1 MRVNLPVTQHEY
13 LLRDDDLIVSRTD
26 LKGRIT
32 YVNPVF
38 LRTSGFEMEELL
50 GKAHNVVRHPDMPPE
65 AYSDMWTDLQ
75 SGRPWSGMVKN
86 RCKNGDFYW
95 VRANVTPIREN
106 GSVSGYMSV
115 RTKPTRE
122 EIAGAEQAYRQLRES
137 PQRGLMI
144 EHGKAV
150 HRGMMHGLRGLLRLP
165 ATLRI
170 GLHTGGGMAFMALLA
185 LAPVLDA
192 PRAVGIAL
200 AALGVA
206 WLAGGWL
213 WLQHTW
219 LRPLLAA
226 RESAEIAASGDLV
239 TAHFDESTD
248 PEVSDVMRAIE
259 QMKVNLRAV
268 INDVRQSVGQVRG
281 SVERIAQGNGQL
293 ADRTQSQSAALEQ
306 SSASL
311 EELSATVRQ
320 SADHA
325 RDASSAANDASS
337 RMAAGTEAVRRVVST
352 MDSIGSSSSRIRSI
366 VGVIDTIAFQT
377 NILALNAAVEAA
389 RAGDQGRG
397 FAVVA
402 SEVRS
407 LAQRAGSAAGEIR
420 QLIDESLQ
428 RINEGQQAVI
438 DANGTISGIEQH
450 VNRVSELV
458 REISQSA
465 REQDQGLAQI
475 NEAVASLDNVTQE
488 NSSMVDATA
497 DYARRLEQE
506 AAGLSDTVSTFRV
519 T

>member
-26 LKGRIT
+26 LKGRFT
-32 YVNPVF
+32 SVNPVF
-38 LRTSGFEMEELL
+38 LRTSGYDLDELL
-50 GKAHNVVRHPDMPPE
+50 GKAHNVVRHPDMPPA
-65 AYSDMWTDLQ
+65 AYADLWTDLQ
-75 SGRPWSGMVKN
+75 AGRPWSGLVKN

-95 VRANVTPIREN
+95 VRTNVTPIRTN
-106 GSVSGYMSV
+106 GQVSGYMSV
-115 RTKPTRE
+115 RSKPTRE
-122 EIAGAEQAYRQLRES
+122 EVAGAEQAYRELRETQQ
-137 PQRGLMI
+137 QRLVV
-144 EHGKAV
+144 EHGKV
-150 HRGMMHGLRGLLRLP
+150 VRRGLPHALRALLRLP
-165 ATLRI
+165 ASLRI
-170 GLHTGGGMAFMALLA
+170 GLHTSGGVAFMILLV
-185 LAPVLDA
+185 LAQMLNA
-192 PRAVGIAL
+192 PLWLAVGLAIA
-200 AALGVA
+200 GTG
-206 WLAGGWL
+206 WLAGGWI
-213 WLQHTW
+213 W
-219 LRPLLAA
+219 LRSLQAA
-226 RESAEIAASGDLV
+226 RRAAETAASGDLV
-239 TAHFDESTD
+239 SAHFDDSAD

-268 INDVRQSVGQVRG
+268 INDVHQSVEQVRG
-281 SVERIAQGNGQL
+281 SIERISTGNGQL

-337 RMAAGTEAVRRVVST
+337 RMAAGTEAVRRVVAT
-352 MDSIGSSSSRIRSI
+352 MESIGSSSSRIRSI

-420 QLIDESLQ
+420 HLIDESLK
-428 RINEGQQAVI
+428 RITEGQQAVI

-450 VNRVSELV
+450 VSRVSELV
-458 REISQSA
+458 RGISQSA

-488 NSSMVDATA
+488 NSSLVDATA
-497 DYARRLEQE
+497 DYARRLESE
-506 AAGLSDTVSTFRV
+506 AAGLVESVGAFRA